1 MQNGYRWSHQWCLL
15 AGYRVRSCAKQL
27 NWKGGKKSVSLS
39 WCQGTS
45 FMEAVRFV
53 WQIKRNGIC
62 INSCIDGHST
72 EMSYCGATH
81 SSGNANLESKKI
93 ISFQQLT
100 KEGGRG
106 IDYKDI
112 CILYCQPEL
121 QKYIVLNIV
130 QTLRHKAIVEI
141 HNL

>member
-1 MQNGYRWSHQWCLL
+1 
-15 AGYRVRSCAKQL
+15 
-27 NWKGGKKSVSLS
+27 
-39 WCQGTS
+39 
-45 FMEAVRFV
+45 
-53 WQIKRNGIC
+53 
-62 INSCIDGHST
+62 
-72 EMSYCGATH
+72 MSYCGATH

>member
-1 MQNGYRWSHQWCLL
+1 MAILRKCHI
-15 AGYRVRSCAKQL
+15 VEQL
-27 NWKGGKKSVSLS
+27 IQVGMP
-39 WCQGTS
+39 TS
-45 FMEAVRFV
+45 
-53 WQIKRNGIC
+53 
-62 INSCIDGHST
+62 
-72 EMSYCGATH
+72 
-81 SSGNANLESKKI
+81 NLN
-93 ISFQQLT
+93 QQLT
-100 KEGGRG
+100 KEKGRG